1 MRYTIEG
8 FSQTE
13 AIKFRRTEI
22 VNGKEKVVTLDCTD
36 LVILRWFV
44 DFWPN
49 MMKVEIGGRQY
60 AWLSYKALIEDMP
73 LIGIKKGMLALR
85 LKKLVDFGILTH
97 QTVKSGGTFSYYGF
111 GPEYVRLLDT
121 NHAKEVSDPAQHVS
135 EGVPNK
141 LDTPPQKISDQI
153 DSSTKD
159 PSTKDNQDIDPIP
172 FSAIIDHL
180 NEKTGRSYRLGKKTR
195 ELMEARFKEHYT
207 IDDFKKVIDNMT
219 ARWKGT
225 KFEQYLQPSTLFAQ
239 SHFDEYLNKPE
250 YQPNQYEEDRRSQ
263 HTEQPKDDPI
273 KQFYIDTPEGQKVL
287 VVRQSVMAAYERDGQ
302 GMRFGEWARMTGA
315 EYELREADDGQV

>member
-22 VNGKEKVVTLDCTD
+22 ANGKEKVVTLDCTD

-60 AWLSYKALIEDMP
+60 AWLSYNALIEDMP

-85 LKKLVDFGILTH
+85 LKKLVSFGILTH

-111 GPEYVRLLDT
+111 GPEYARLIDT
-121 NHAKEVSDPAQHVS
+121 NHTKDVSGTAQPVS
-135 EGVPNK
+135 EGVPKK
-141 LDTPPQKISDQI
+141 LDTPQQKISDQI

-159 PSTKDNQDIDPIP
+159 QSTKKPNISHPTIEEVK
-172 FSAIIDHL
+172 AHVK
-180 NEKTGRSYRLGKKTR
+180 EKGY
-195 ELMEARFKEHYT
+195 
-207 IDDFKKVIDNMT
+207 
-219 ARWKGT
+219 
-225 KFEQYLQPSTLFAQ
+225 
-239 SHFDEYLNKPE
+239 HFDPQHFFDYYEASGWHFANGKPVK
-250 YQPNQYEEDRRSQ
+250 SW
-263 HTEQPKDDPI
+263 
-273 KQFYIDTPEGQKVL
+273 KQCCVTWERNWKKNNSGKVSTDGIPDFL
-287 VVRQSVMAAYERDGQ
+287 RD
-302 GMRFGEWARMTGA
+302 
-315 EYELREADDGQV
+315 YDI

>member
-111 GPEYVRLLDT
+111 GPEYARLIDT
-121 NHAKEVSDPAQHVS
+121 NHAKEVSDPAQPIS

-141 LDTPPQKISDQI
+141 LDTPTQKISDQI
-153 DSSTKD
+153 NPSTKD
-159 PSTKDNQDIDPIP
+159 PSTKEPKESKKPSTFD
-172 FSAIIDHL
+172 AIIAERTD
-180 NEKTGRSYRLGKKTR
+180 NEKLREVIGEFIRMRSRIKKPLTNYALQLRLNKLWRLGSTDEERIAIVEQSVGACWQDFFPLK
-195 ELMEARFKEHYT
+195 
-207 IDDFKKVIDNMT
+207 DDVPK
-219 ARWKGT
+219 
-225 KFEQYLQPSTLFAQ
+225 S
-239 SHFDEYLNKPE
+239 
-250 YQPNQYEEDRRSQ
+250 DRRSQ
-263 HTEQPKDDPI
+263 YTEEQNKEFDA
-273 KQFYIDTPEGQKVL
+273 YSWGQDQITYL
-287 VVRQSVMAAYERDGQ
+287 
-302 GMRFGEWARMTGA
+302 
-315 EYELREADDGQV
+315 

>member
-49 MMKVEIGGRQY
+49 MMKVEIGGKQY

-85 LKKLVDFGILTH
+85 LKKLVSFDILSH

-111 GPEYVRLLDT
+111 GSEYIRLVDT
-121 NHAKEVSDPAQHVS
+121 HHAQQSSDTAQDFS

-141 LDTPPQKISDQI
+141 LDTPQQKISDQI
-153 DSSTKD
+153 N
-159 PSTKDNQDIDPIP
+159 PSTKDSSTRKPNICHPTIEEVMAYVAEKGYHFDPQH
-172 FSAIIDHL
+172 FFDYYSAS
-180 NEKTGRSYRLGKKTR
+180 GWRMQSGKPVKNWKQCCVTWEGNHHSTTR
-195 ELMEARFKEHYT
+195 EQGRGRN
-207 IDDFKKVIDNMT
+207 D
-219 ARWKGT
+219 
-225 KFEQYLQPSTLFAQ
+225 
-239 SHFDEYLNKPE
+239 
-250 YQPNQYEEDRRSQ
+250 
-263 HTEQPKDDPI
+263 
-273 KQFYIDTPEGQKVL
+273 
-287 VVRQSVMAAYERDGQ
+287 AYN
-302 GMRFGEWARMTGA
+302 F
-315 EYELREADDGQV
+315 

>member
-22 VNGKEKVVTLDCTD
+22 ANGKEKVVTLDCTD

-60 AWLSYKALIEDMP
+60 AWLSYNALIEDMP

-85 LKKLVDFGILTH
+85 LKKLVSFGILSH

-111 GPEYVRLLDT
+111 GPEYARLIDT
-121 NHAKEVSDPAQHVS
+121 NHAKDISDPSQPVS

-141 LDTPPQKISDQI
+141 LDTPQQKISDQI

-159 PSTKDNQDIDPIP
+159 PSTRKPNISHPSIEEVKAYVQEKGYHFDPRHFFDYYEASNWRMRNGRPVKNWKLCCVTWERNANSDTKPKQETIEAFSEYDLTRKQPRQHVQTQMGEHDDID
-172 FSAIIDHL
+172 F
-180 NEKTGRSYRLGKKTR
+180 
-195 ELMEARFKEHYT
+195 
-207 IDDFKKVIDNMT
+207 
-219 ARWKGT
+219 
-225 KFEQYLQPSTLFAQ
+225 
-239 SHFDEYLNKPE
+239 
-250 YQPNQYEEDRRSQ
+250 
-263 HTEQPKDDPI
+263 
-273 KQFYIDTPEGQKVL
+273 
-287 VVRQSVMAAYERDGQ
+287 
-302 GMRFGEWARMTGA
+302 
-315 EYELREADDGQV
+315 

>member
-13 AIKFRRTEI
+13 AIKFRHMEI

-85 LKKLVDFGILTH
+85 LKKLVGFGILSH

-111 GPEYVRLLDT
+111 GPEYVRLVDT
-121 NHAKEVSDPAQHVS
+121 NHAQQSSDPAQDFS

-141 LDTPPQKISDQI
+141 LDTPQQKISDQI

-159 PSTKDNQDIDPIP
+159 PSTKDN
-172 FSAIIDHL
+172 
-180 NEKTGRSYRLGKKTR
+180 TYMGKRTKKR
-195 ELMEARFKEHYT
+195 QPFKEPTLEEVTAYCQERKNSVDPQAFIAYYQT
-207 IDDFKKVIDNMT
+207 RGWELKGGAKMKDWKASVRYWERTEKKYSSGNAT
-219 ARWKGT
+219 NRR
-225 KFEQYLQPSTLFAQ
+225 
-239 SHFDEYLNKPE
+239 
-250 YQPNQYEEDRRSQ
+250 NQYTEEQNKEFDAYSW
-263 HTEQPKDDPI
+263 
-273 KQFYIDTPEGQKVL
+273 GQDQITYL
-287 VVRQSVMAAYERDGQ
+287 
-302 GMRFGEWARMTGA
+302 
-315 EYELREADDGQV
+315 

>member
-85 LKKLVDFGILTH
+85 LKKLVGFGILSH

-111 GPEYVRLLDT
+111 GPEYVRLIDT
-121 NHAKEVSDPAQHVS
+121 NHAKDISDPAQPVN
-135 EGVPNK
+135 EGIPNK
-141 LDTPPQKISDQI
+141 LDTPQQNVVDQI
-153 DSSTKD
+153 D
-159 PSTKDNQDIDPIP
+159 PSTKDSSTRKTNNRRKP
-172 FSAIIDHL
+172 FVPPTIEEVQAHVE
-180 NEKTGRSYRLGKKTR
+180 EKGYHFDARQFFDYYEASNWHFKNGKPVKNWKQCCVTWEGNHHSTTR
-195 ELMEARFKEHYT
+195 EQGRGRN
-207 IDDFKKVIDNMT
+207 D
-219 ARWKGT
+219 
-225 KFEQYLQPSTLFAQ
+225 
-239 SHFDEYLNKPE
+239 
-250 YQPNQYEEDRRSQ
+250 
-263 HTEQPKDDPI
+263 
-273 KQFYIDTPEGQKVL
+273 
-287 VVRQSVMAAYERDGQ
+287 AYN
-302 GMRFGEWARMTGA
+302 F
-315 EYELREADDGQV
+315 

>member
-85 LKKLVDFGILTH
+85 LKKMVDFGILTH

-111 GPEYVRLLDT
+111 GPEYARLVDT
-121 NHAKEVSDPAQHVS
+121 NHAKDISDPVQPVN

-141 LDTPPQKISDQI
+141 LDTLQQKISDQI
-153 DSSTKD
+153 NPSTKD
-159 PSTKDNQDIDPIP
+159 PSTKEPKERKKLSAFD
-172 FSAIIDHL
+172 AIIAERTD
-180 NEKTGRSYRLGKKTR
+180 NEKLREVIGEFIRMRSRIGKPLTNYALTLRLNKLWRLGST
-195 ELMEARFKEHYT
+195 
-207 IDDFKKVIDNMT
+207 DDERIAIV
-219 ARWKGT
+219 
-225 KFEQYLQPSTLFAQ
+225 E
-239 SHFDEYLNKPE
+239 
-250 YQPNQYEEDRRSQ
+250 
-263 HTEQPKDDPI
+263 
-273 KQFYIDTPEGQKVL
+273 
-287 VVRQSVMAAYERDGQ
+287 QSV
-302 GMRFGEWARMTGA
+302 GA
-315 EYELREADDGQV
+315 GWQDFYELKEEPKQKGRLNDYNYR

>member
-36 LVILRWFV
+36 LVILRWLV

-49 MMKVEIGGRQY
+49 MMKVEIGGKQY

-85 LKKLVDFGILTH
+85 LKKLVSFGILSH

-111 GPEYVRLLDT
+111 GPEYVRLVDT
-121 NHAKEVSDPAQHVS
+121 RHAQQSSVLAQDFR

-141 LDTPPQKISDQI
+141 LDTPQQKISDQI

-159 PSTKDNQDIDPIP
+159 TSTKGPKERKKLSTFD
-172 FSAIIDHL
+172 AIIAERTD
-180 NEKTGRSYRLGKKTR
+180 NEKLREVIGEFIRMRSRIKKPLTNYALKLRLNKLWRLGSTDGER
-195 ELMEARFKEHYT
+195 IAIVEQSVGACWQ
-207 IDDFKKVIDNMT
+207 DFYQLKDNDNKNGD
-219 ARWKGT
+219 ADNGI
-225 KFEQYLQPSTLFAQ
+225 P
-239 SHFDEYLNKPE
+239 EYLRE
-250 YQPNQYEEDRRSQ
+250 YSFERTQNGDGSEEVPSGRAESRPSERS
-263 HTEQPKDDPI
+263 
-273 KQFYIDTPEGQKVL
+273 VSL
-287 VVRQSVMAAYERDGQ
+287 
-302 GMRFGEWARMTGA
+302 W
-315 EYELREADDGQV
+315 

>member
-97 QTVKSGGTFSYYGF
+97 QTVKNGGTFSYYGF
-111 GPEYVRLLDT
+111 GPEYARLIDT
-121 NHAKEVSDPAQHVS
+121 NHAKDISDPAQPVS

-141 LDTPPQKISDQI
+141 LDTPTQKISDQI
-153 DSSTKD
+153 NPSTKD
-159 PSTKDNQDIDPIP
+159 PSAKDSKERKKDTRTYDEIVDGYTKDPDLRASIFEFIKARKMMKAQMTNMALVKMLSKLDKL
-172 FSAIIDHL
+172 S
-180 NEKTGRSYRLGKKTR
+180 NTTLGKI
-195 ELMEARFKEHYT
+195 EILDQS
-207 IDDFKKVIDNMT
+207 IING
-219 ARWKGT
+219 WKGVFPL
-225 KFEQYLQPSTLFAQ
+225 KADSG
-239 SHFDEYLNKPE
+239 KPR
-250 YQPNQYEEDRRSQ
+250 DAL
-263 HTEQPKDDPI
+263 
-273 KQFYIDTPEGQKVL
+273 PE
-287 VVRQSVMAAYERDGQ
+287 SERLTDLD
-302 GMRFGEWARMTGA
+302 WIPD
-315 EYELREADDGQV
+315 LS

>member
-1 MRYTIEG
+1 METPLRYTIEG

-73 LIGIKKGMLALR
+73 LIGIKKGMLALKF
-85 LKKLVDFGILTH
+85 KKLVDFGILTH

-111 GPEYVRLLDT
+111 GPEYARLIDT
-121 NHAKEVSDPAQHVS
+121 NHAKDVSDPAQPVS

-141 LDTPPQKISDQI
+141 LDTPTQEISDQI

-159 PSTKDNQDIDPIP
+159 SSTRKPEERKKPAETFD
-172 FSAIIDHL
+172 SIIDAFTDDQGLRDALRDFLRYRVASAHRSKKEFTNRALKL
-180 NEKTGRSYRLGKKTR
+180 NLTELRKLSTDPNIMAAIVNQTIMRGWSGFFPLKDDSRPTSRRSQ
-195 ELMEARFKEHYT
+195 YT
-207 IDDFKKVIDNMT
+207 
-219 ARWKGT
+219 
-225 KFEQYLQPSTLFAQ
+225 EQQNAE
-239 SHFDEYLNKPE
+239 FDEYAWNPDQIE
-250 YQPNQYEEDRRSQ
+250 
-263 HTEQPKDDPI
+263 
-273 KQFYIDTPEGQKVL
+273 
-287 VVRQSVMAAYERDGQ
+287 SV
-302 GMRFGEWARMTGA
+302 
-315 EYELREADDGQV
+315 

>member
-13 AIKFRRTEI
+13 AVKFRRIEI

-85 LKKLVDFGILTH
+85 LKKMVDFGILTH

-111 GPEYVRLLDT
+111 GPEYARLVDT
-121 NHAKEVSDPAQHVS
+121 NHAKDISDPVQPVN

-141 LDTPPQKISDQI
+141 LDTPQQKISDQI
-153 DSSTKD
+153 DSSTRD
-159 PSTKDNQDIDPIP
+159 SSTRDLSTREQINIP
-172 FSAIIDHL
+172 FSEIIDYL
-180 NEKTGRSYRLGKKTR
+180 NEKANRRYRPSTPKTR
-195 ELMEARFKEHYT
+195 EHIRARWSEGYRL
-207 IDDFKKVIDNMT
+207 DDFKHVIDVKVADWLGDDKMDRYLCPDT
-219 ARWKGT
+219 LFGT
-225 KFEQYLQPSTLFAQ
+225 KFEK
-239 SHFDEYLNKPE
+239 YLN
-250 YQPNQYEEDRRSQ
+250 QPMKKSGVVVDEE
-263 HTEQPKDDPI
+263 
-273 KQFYIDTPEGQKVL
+273 L
-287 VVRQSVMAAYERDGQ
+287 AAYGI
-302 GMRFGEWARMTGA
+302 
-315 EYELREADDGQV
+315 